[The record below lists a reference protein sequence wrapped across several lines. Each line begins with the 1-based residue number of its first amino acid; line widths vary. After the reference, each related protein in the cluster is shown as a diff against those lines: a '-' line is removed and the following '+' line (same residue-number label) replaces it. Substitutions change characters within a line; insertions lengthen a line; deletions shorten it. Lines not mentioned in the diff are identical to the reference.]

1 MHANVGQGKPS
12 RSGPV
17 IIMIIIDE
25 RRCDPA
31 SVQLDLVIR
40 YALGHS
46 HIRGRRPSH
55 RARPGADDPEFRP
68 SLKSIHAN
76 EIGNGNGTVSASA
89 SAVVRAMV
97 SEVHG
102 VDHDTLPGLA

>member
-1 MHANVGQGKPS
+1 
-12 RSGPV
+12 
-17 IIMIIIDE
+17 MIIIDE

-55 RARPGADDPEFRP
+55 RARPRGDDPELRP

-76 EIGNGNGTVSASA
+76 EIGNGTVSA

-102 VDHDTLPGLA
+102 VDRDTLPGLE